1 MVPNF
6 DLIFSIVSF
15 YFNLNVTSFYLWER
29 FALSHSHHYWLHLV
43 INRKLTSHHRL
54 CAEHHK
60 GFSGWEVVP
69 LLTARQSVNFVD
81 SADNDSSDWHL
92 FVEIEVSLVAE
103 LIQSRSDCAVMPD
116 LNKATGLT
124 NVNDVPKRQI
134 SLLNGNFSTKLE
146 NWVSEV
152 SFVLLNLVSFLEFQS
167 SGFRFDR
174 SPRFLINNWLSRT
187 ELHLS
192 IFVVVD
198 NSGGKDHLLLQMLE
212 DVSANL
218 ICDLTN
224 FYEPECALSHLD
236 RHSTA
241 FDDTDIPRCN

>member
-6 DLIFSIVSF
+6 NLIFSIVSF

-54 CAEHHK
+54 CAEHHQRL
-60 GFSGWEVVP
+60 SGGEVVP
-69 LLTARQSVNFVD
+69 LFATRQSVNFVD

-103 LIQSRSDCAVMPD
+103 LIQSCSDCAVMPD

-124 NVNDVPKRQI
+124 DVHDVPKRQI

-152 SFVLLNLVSFLEFQS
+152 SFVLLNLVSFLEF
-167 SGFRFDR
+167 
-174 SPRFLINNWLSRT
+174 
-187 ELHLS
+187 
-192 IFVVVD
+192 
-198 NSGGKDHLLLQMLE
+198 
-212 DVSANL
+212 
-218 ICDLTN
+218 
-224 FYEPECALSHLD
+224 
-236 RHSTA
+236 
-241 FDDTDIPRCN
+241 